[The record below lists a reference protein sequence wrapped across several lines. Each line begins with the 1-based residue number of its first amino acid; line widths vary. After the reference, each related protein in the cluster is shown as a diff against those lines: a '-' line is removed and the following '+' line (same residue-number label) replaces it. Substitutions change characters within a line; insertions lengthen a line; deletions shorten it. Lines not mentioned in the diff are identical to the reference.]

1 MGVRVR
7 YGPLAKAADLIV
19 NRIEDAKRMACP
31 VVVGVLFRRRTS
43 PARRHRPQLGRTIP
57 PDPWARWASEPPPKI
72 AARRSS
78 PHKEEPGL
86 RGREPYVPGRI
97 GSSSLNFTK
106 FMKRSNPVFGRI
118 RSNRACGGAMQVGF
132 IAIPYFSAD
141 PVTKRPARSVS

>member
-19 NRIEDAKRMACP
+19 NRIEDAKRMARP

-43 PARRHRPQLGRTIP
+43 PARRHRPQPGRTTP
-57 PDPWARWASEPPPKI
+57 PDPWARWPSEPEI
-72 AARRSS
+72 AASRSG
-78 PHKEEPGL
+78 PHKEEAGL
-86 RGREPYVPGRI
+86 RAREPYVPGRI